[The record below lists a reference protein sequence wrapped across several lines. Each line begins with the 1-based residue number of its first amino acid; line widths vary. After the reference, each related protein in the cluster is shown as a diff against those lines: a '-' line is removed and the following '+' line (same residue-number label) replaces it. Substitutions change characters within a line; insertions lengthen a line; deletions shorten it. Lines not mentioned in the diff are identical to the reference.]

1 MFTLAF
7 ISTWVALLI
16 LYSIHT
22 WSQMRN
28 KLCNYFKFNDSGP
41 TLKNIAD
48 VDVGFMIN
56 PETSGKKGNCKGV
69 TKGIDVK
76 SDPFIC
82 LALKLTLEKSQLK
95 KSKYTFNFTF
105 YDDVFI
111 ILLENN
117 VIRLNDHK
125 VLFSIQNPEG
135 LTSSKWHNSFDHNTS
150 NCNMFDQD
158 PINH

>member
-1 MFTLAF
+1 
-7 ISTWVALLI
+7 
-16 LYSIHT
+16 
-22 WSQMRN
+22 
-28 KLCNYFKFNDSGP
+28 
-41 TLKNIAD
+41 
-48 VDVGFMIN
+48 
-56 PETSGKKGNCKGV
+56 V